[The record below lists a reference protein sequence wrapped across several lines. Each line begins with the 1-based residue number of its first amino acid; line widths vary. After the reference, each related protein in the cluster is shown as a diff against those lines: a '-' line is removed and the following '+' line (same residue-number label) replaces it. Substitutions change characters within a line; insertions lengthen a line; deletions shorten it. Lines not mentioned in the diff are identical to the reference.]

1 MAIILKIKEVIKKGS
16 WLLPYSTYIC
26 NTAGFHYQV
35 IPMGNSVMSFSKCS
49 WSPDLT
55 NKYIS
60 SLNLSLE
67 ANMNDL
73 FRWVDIENF
82 NLCSAPAFQ
91 MKAQCMSLKHWEKK
105 NPFLSLPHYQ
115 MDVLYLFTKLK
126 CCTLCAWSFS
136 III

>member
-1 MAIILKIKEVIKKGS
+1 MLKIKEVIKKGS

-26 NTAGFHYQV
+26 NTAGFHYQD
-35 IPMGNSVMSFSKCS
+35 IPMGNSVMYFSKCS

-105 NPFLSLPHYQ
+105 KSIFVASSLSDGCNIFVYKVKMLHS
-115 MDVLYLFTKLK
+115 
-126 CCTLCAWSFS
+126 LCM
-136 III
+136 IIQHHNIGI